1 MKARLLQGCRT
12 TSPNEYSGGRLELI
26 AQVCWK
32 RGARLAEGAAE
43 TVVREFL
50 SLEMAGDAE
59 SARVWAEA
67 RRYLANVTPHFT
79 RSSVAY
85 PCSEAR
91 AEK

>member
-1 MKARLLQGCRT
+1 M
-12 TSPNEYSGGRLELI
+12 
-26 AQVCWK
+26 
-32 RGARLAEGAAE
+32 AEGAAE

-79 RSSVAY
+79 KQCGLSMFRGTGREVMESHVSGWSSLHL
-85 PCSEAR
+85 CNFTFCTLSGHFIFL
-91 AEK
+91 